1 MTRFRQLV
9 ATVLAVCVGGTTL
22 VQGAQAAVISTEQV
36 ALAQPGV
43 PRGDGRAHLQA
54 ALDRA
59 DVAAALQARGV
70 DPDAAR
76 QRVAALTDAEADA
89 LAAQIDAA
97 PAGGDVLGTIVF
109 IFVLLLITDIL
120 GFTKVYPF
128 TRSIR

>member
-1 MTRFRQLV
+1 MSISRRVV
-9 ATVLAVCVGGTTL
+9 ALGVALSVALLPV
-22 VQGAQAAVISTEQV
+22 AQAAPSGVISTEQV
-36 ALAQPGV
+36 AAEWAQPAQ
-43 PRGDGRAHLQA
+43 PARQRLLDT
-54 ALDRA
+54 LDRA

-70 DPDAAR
+70 DADAAR
-76 QRVAALTDAEADA
+76 SRVAALTDTE
-89 LAAQIDAA
+89 AAQLTAQMDAA